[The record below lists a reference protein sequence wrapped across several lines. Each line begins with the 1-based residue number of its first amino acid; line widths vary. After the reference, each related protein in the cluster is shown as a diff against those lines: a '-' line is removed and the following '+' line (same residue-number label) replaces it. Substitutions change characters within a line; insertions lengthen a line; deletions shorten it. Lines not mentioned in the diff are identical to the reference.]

1 MFRYEFMQIAFA
13 VGIMLGVIIP
23 IIGSNLVFKRL
34 SMTGDALSHSSLAGV
49 AIGLLAG
56 FNPVYMAMVVSV
68 VAALVVE
75 YIRKKFQKYAELSL
89 AIVMSVGVG
98 LAAVLSS
105 FTPINN
111 FETFLFGSI
120 ITITR
125 VELFITL
132 GLFVVVLLYFVF
144 FYKEI
149 MFTSYNETN
158 AKISG
163 VPVNFINISYTVLS
177 AITIALATKTI
188 GALLVSSLIV
198 LPIASSMQISK
209 SYKQTIFIAI
219 VFALISMVSGIV
231 FAYNIGLK
239 PGGTTV
245 LVAVVILIVTMM
257 IKPSKKLIKK
267 ITFKSKNK
275 IKN

>member
-1 MFRYEFMQIAFA
+1 MVIAFA
-13 VGIMLGVIIP
+13 VGIMLGIIIP

-56 FNPVYMAMVVSV
+56 ANPIYMAMIVSII
-68 VAALVVE
+68 AALIVE
-75 YIRKKFQKYAELSL
+75 FIRKKFQKYAELSL
-89 AIVMSVGVG
+89 AIIMSVGVG

-105 FTPINN
+105 FTSINN
-111 FETFLFGSI
+111 FDSFLFGSI
-120 ITITR
+120 ITITKT
-125 VELFITL
+125 ELFITIA
-132 GLFVVVLLYFVF
+132 LFVIIILYFLL

-177 AITIALATKTI
+177 AVTVALATRTI

-198 LPIASSMQISK
+198 LPIAASIQISK
-209 SYKQTIFIAI
+209 SYKQTILVAI
-219 VFALISMVSGIV
+219 LFSLTAVISGIIL
-231 FAYNIGLK
+231 AYYIGLK

-245 LVAVVILIVTMM
+245 LVAVAILIVTMTVKP
-257 IKPSKKLIKK
+257 IKNLIRKMKLKKK
-267 ITFKSKNK
+267 IN
-275 IKN
+275 